1 MHSIVSDLVV
11 TISTTAAVAVDAV
24 AAIIAISALL
34 LFYFNEFDDKT
45 NLIPIQLLLLPLLL
59 LKMFGVSLNQ
69 ALIHTR

>member
-11 TISTTAAVAVDAV
+11 TISTTAAAAVDAV